1 MEQISTI
8 LGLLAQT
15 SIHAGTG
22 QQTGV
27 VDLPIQR
34 EGHNGW
40 PCVFGSAV
48 KGALR
53 VRLEEQKVLQLKAK
67 KKLKD
72 SDKTNRYF
80 YEEAQQCKDVLT
92 VFGPPPRGDEAKH
105 AGALMVTDARLL
117 LFPVRSL
124 TSQFKWVTCPAA
136 LRRFQLD
143 YRRLSG
149 VTLGWDVPE
158 VSDGENTS
166 VALVPEDS
174 APGHLFLEE
183 YRFDTDSQQNLSGL
197 ITSLSRLMEPADAE
211 EQLKKQLVV
220 VSDDSFMHIVSHAT
234 PVNAHISIDSATKTV
249 RDGQLWYEETLPP
262 ETLLYIGLSATDS
275 RRGEVKKQDDK
286 AKDAETGEMKADK
299 VLGVVTDLFKGKP
312 WLQLGGNETV
322 GMGWCA
328 VKQAEEV

>member
-1 MEQISTI
+1 MQQTNHI

-27 VDLPIQR
+27 IDLPIQR

-53 VRLEEQKVLQLKAK
+53 ARAEQH
-67 KKLKD
+67 KLSELRASGGEQFLSS
-72 SDKTNRYF
+72 SD
-80 YEEAQQCKDVLT
+80 YENDVQQSSDIAC
-92 VFGPPPRGDEAKH
+92 VFGPPPKGNEMKH

-136 LRRFQLD
+136 IQRYLAD
-143 YRRLSG
+143 SERLG
-149 VTLGWDVPE
+149 IEGTRDINVPQPKDDE
-158 VSDGENTS
+158 TKSAAIVHNSTS
-166 VALVPEDS
+166 NDA
-174 APGHLFLEE
+174 LFLEE
-183 YRFDTDSQQNLSGL
+183 YRFQVTQTDLSNLIQLIAGL
-197 ITSLSRLMEPADAE
+197 MQSNDAE
-211 EQLKKQLVV
+211 AQLAQQLVI
-220 VSDDSFMHIVSHAT
+220 VSNDSFAHIVSHST
-234 PVNAHISIDSATKTV
+234 PVNAHISIDAQTKVV
-249 RDGQLWYEETLPP
+249 RGGGLWYEETLPP
-262 ETLLYIGLSATDS
+262 ETLLY
-275 RRGEVKKQDDK
+275 
-286 AKDAETGEMKADK
+286 
-299 VLGVVTDLFKGKP
+299 LGVSASDARKEKAEMSADQIMGVVLNLFAEKP

-328 VKQAEEV
+328 VKQQKGVA